1 MAEINKLSVEKA
13 LGKLRAG
20 DAKQSKDALFND
32 KMDVLREEIERMRT
46 QRSRLEQHQRR
57 RDKESR

>member
-1 MAEINKLSVEKA
+1 MAEIKKLSVEKA
-13 LGKLRAG
+13 LDKLRAG

-57 RDKESR
+57 RDKDSR

>member
-13 LGKLRAG
+13 LDKLRAG
-20 DAKQSKDALFND
+20 DARQSKDALYND
-32 KMDVLREEIERMRT
+32 KMDVLGEEIERMRT

-57 RDKESR
+57 RDKGNR